1 VQLEIEVDG
10 RKVVVVGSTLATRRV
25 IKRYCLAGAR
35 VTVAVDGPMPKIS
48 DRLPG
53 VRYAVQPEADQLAD
67 WVNLLGPSWLVV
79 LVGDDEPSWS
89 QIRRICDHL
98 RVAVGSER
106 GAVQQGNVTLVGGGP
121 GATGRLTLR
130 ACDALREA
138 DVVFFDRLAPSADL
152 AELAPTAELI
162 DVGKRPHHHRFGQR
176 EIEALMIDRARSGAS
191 VVRLKGGDP
200 FVFGRGGEEVAACL
214 RAGVA
219 VQVVPG
225 VSSAISVP
233 AAAGIPLTHRGI
245 SHAFTV
251 ISGHDPLSA
260 TELSAL
266 SCLNGTLV
274 ILMGINN
281 LAQITAGLV
290 RAGMA
295 TAVPAAV
302 VERGYSGAQRTT
314 IATVG
319 TLAARARAL
328 DIQPPAVVVIGAVV
342 TFAGLSGDSTAW
354 LAGLEAEVAA
364 HQGPPSTHGLG
375 PS

>member
-10 RKVVVVGSTLATRRV
+10 RKVVVVGSMVATRRV
-25 IKRYCLAGAR
+25 VKRYLLAGAR
-35 VTVAVDGPMPKIS
+35 VTVAVDGPMPKMS

-53 VRYAVQPEADQLAD
+53 VRYGVQPEADQLAD
-67 WVNLLGPSWLVV
+67 WVNLLGPAWLVV
-79 LVGDDEPSWS
+79 LVGDDDPSWR

-106 GAVQQGNVTLVGGGP
+106 GAVQHGKVTLVGGGP
-121 GATGRLTLR
+121 GATGLLTLR

-138 DVVFFDRLAPSADL
+138 DVVFFDRLAPSADV
-152 AELAPTAELI
+152 AKLAPTAELI
-162 DVGKRPHHHRFGQR
+162 DVGKRPHHHRFAQP

-200 FVFGRGGEEVAACL
+200 FVFGRGGEEVAACV

-233 AAAGIPLTHRGI
+233 AAAGIPLTHRGV

-251 ISGHDPLSA
+251 ISGHDPLSP

-266 SCLNGTLV
+266 SCLHGTLV

-314 IATVG
+314 IATVC

-328 DIQPPAVVVIGAVV
+328 NFQPPAVVVIGEVV
-342 TFAGLSGDSTAW
+342 KFAGLSGDSTAW
-354 LAGLEAEVAA
+354 LADLEAEVAA
-364 HQGPPSTHGLG
+364 RQGPPSTNVLG